1 MKNVLTAV
9 VICLAATAAMGQDA
23 PRLGDETKIM
33 TLDKAAKVRE
43 NNGMGSMKLS
53 PDLKHLL
60 YVRGEQAQVPDDQG
74 GQRQRDVYRMI
85 LRNVATGVEKVLPAA
100 AVDVD
105 DYVVACVSMKIFGPK
120 GRKIV
125 VPLPEDA
132 DGNGIVS
139 VRGGGSGMRVGLYDV
154 ASGKVDRLD
163 VKGPVVF
170 PSYDG
175 SGKKLIVLSMDIRA
189 MSGTLYVTPAD
200 KIDLKPLNQWGLPR
214 TPCPTADLMPLL
226 LPPKRDGPGNM
237 GVLLYDLKADAVK
250 YKLLANERGTK
261 MDDYNPQW
269 TADGRYLY
277 YVDMK
282 EEGDGDSRTR
292 KTFTRVWDVKENK
305 EAGIVDNAVAIGPG
319 PGKTNMVLTAIRSS
333 GPEQRQVL
341 LHDAARS
348 VTWPLAD
355 GSIRPIST
363 QAGRLVY
370 VRMADDGT
378 ETVCT
383 AEVVVPKTKS
393 PSE

>member
-1 MKNVLTAV
+1 MKKLVMTA
-9 VICLAATAAMGQDA
+9 ICLAATAVMGQDA

-33 TLDKAAKVRE
+33 TLAKDAKVRE
-43 NNGMGSMKLS
+43 NNGMWSMKLS

-74 GQRQRDVYRMI
+74 EQRQRSVYRMI
-85 LRNVATGVEKVLPAA
+85 LRNVATGAEKVLPAA

-105 DYVVACVSMKIFGPK
+105 DYVVACLSMKVFGPK

-125 VPLPEDA
+125 LPLPEKA
-132 DGNGIVS
+132 DGNGVVS
-139 VRGGGSGMRVGLYDV
+139 IRSGGSGMQVGLYDV

-170 PSYDG
+170 PSFDG
-175 SGKKLIVLSMDIRA
+175 SGKKLIVLSMDVRA
-189 MSGTLYVTPAD
+189 MSGTLYVTPVD

-226 LPPKRDGPGNM
+226 LPPKRDGPGDM
-237 GVLLYDLKADAVK
+237 GVVLYDLKADAVK

-282 EEGDGDSRTR
+282 EEGDGESRTR
-292 KTFTRVWDVKENK
+292 KYFTRVWDVKENK
-305 EAGIVDNAVAIGPG
+305 EAGLIDRAVAVGPG
-319 PGKTNMVLTAIRSS
+319 PSKTSMVLTAIRSA

-341 LHDAARS
+341 LHDAVAGT
-348 VTWPLAD
+348 TWSLGD
-355 GSIRPIST
+355 GRVRPIST

-378 ETVCT
+378 ETVCI
-383 AEVVVPKTKS
+383 AEIIAPKIANK
-393 PSE
+393 

>member
-1 MKNVLTAV
+1 MKKLAAMAA
-9 VICLAATAAMGQDA
+9 ICLAATAVMGQDA
-23 PRLGDETKIM
+23 PHLGDETKVM

-43 NNGMGSMKLS
+43 NNGLWSMKLS

-60 YVRGEQAQVPDDQG
+60 YIRGEQAQVPDGDG
-74 GQRQRDVYRMI
+74 ELRQRTVYRMI
-85 LRNVATGVEKVLPAA
+85 LRNVPTGAEKVLPAA
-100 AVDVD
+100 AVDID
-105 DYVVACVSMKIFGPK
+105 DYIVACLSMKVFGPK

-125 VPLPEDA
+125 LPLPEKA

-139 VRGGGSGMRVGLYDV
+139 VKGGGSGMRVGLYDI

-163 VKGPVVF
+163 VKGSVVF

-175 SGKKLIVLSMDIRA
+175 SGKKLILLSMDIRA

-214 TPCPTADLMPLL
+214 SPCPTADLMPLL
-226 LPPKRDGPGNM
+226 LPPKRDGPGDM
-237 GVLLYDLKADAVK
+237 GVLLYDLKADAAK
-250 YKLLANERGTK
+250 YKLFLNERGTK

-282 EEGDGDSRTR
+282 EEGDDESRTR
-292 KTFTRVWDVKENK
+292 KMFTRVWNVKENK
-305 EAGIVDNAVAIGPG
+305 EAGIVDGAVAIGPG
-319 PGKTNMVLTAIRSS
+319 PRKTSMVLTAIRSG

-355 GSIRPIST
+355 GRIRPIST

-370 VRMADDGT
+370 VRMGDDGT
-378 ETVCT
+378 ETVCV
-383 AEVVVPKTKS
+383 AEIVAPKAAGK
-393 PSE
+393 